1 MKYYPAELPR
11 PLQASYSTKHKPNMI
26 RTTMADGYA
35 RQRLVNQGAP
45 DQVSVQLLLDAQ
57 QYRDMLQWYKG
68 DIRSGA
74 DWFIMPLLSV
84 DEDQEIQYRYVRIQN
99 GELNAQLVSTH
110 ATRGSIYRVS
120 FTLDASNTVVD
131 DGSWED
137 HYLPASAGDD
147 EVVDFAE
154 FTDENVVDDADD
166 LGDATDELTIV
177 ES

>member
-99 GELNAQLVSTH
+99 GELNAQLVSTSP
-110 ATRGSIYRVS
+110 TLGSIYRVS

-131 DGSWED
+131 DGTWED
-137 HYLPASAGDD
+137 HYLPTGATDD
-147 EVVDFAE
+147 ETGDLVVILDSQIIS
-154 FTDENVVDDADD
+154 DADD
-166 LGDATDELTIV
+166 PGDATDNLTII
-177 ES
+177 EE

>member
-99 GELNAQLVSTH
+99 GELNAQLISTN

-131 DGSWED
+131 DGTWED
-137 HYLPASAGDD
+137 HYLPTGAGDD
-147 EVVDFAE
+147 ETGNLVIIPDSRIIS
-154 FTDENVVDDADD
+154 DADD
-166 LGDATDELTIV
+166 LGDSSGVYAIIE
-177 ES
+177 E

>member
-74 DWFIMPLLSV
+74 EWFIMPLLSV

-99 GELNAQLVSTH
+99 GELNAQLVSTN

-131 DGSWED
+131 DGTWED
-137 HYLPASAGDD
+137 HYLPTAAGDD
-147 EVVDFAE
+147 KTGDLVIIPDGQIIS
-154 FTDENVVDDADD
+154 DADD
-166 LGDATDELTIV
+166 LGDSSGVYAIIE
-177 ES
+177 E

>member
-99 GELNAQLVSTH
+99 GELNAQLISTS

-131 DGSWED
+131 DGTWED
-137 HYLPASAGDD
+137 HYLPTGAGDD
-147 EVVDFAE
+147 ETGDLVIIPDSRIIS
-154 FTDENVVDDADD
+154 DADD
-166 LGDATDELTIV
+166 LGDSSGVYAIIE
-177 ES
+177 E